1 MNEEKPFEGENPFR
15 KLDKKRFLSHDEKK
29 KAKSLKKNGLISNND
44 GEVSSFYAEF
54 VSPQD
59 EGETRAFLNAV
70 SGVTKLGAPAN
81 AKREKRPSVT
91 SLNNPVLGKQAL
103 WETDRSLSKTK
114 KNNPTPE
121 IAGKNAASSTPKKTG
136 NETGEE
142 DINFFAAMQDVTRF
156 LERGGKWRRKRRY
169 PFLPCRR
176 RLTRFRNSSTE
187 SLSSRLPSPMNM
199 WKDMLSASI

>member
-70 SGVTKLGAPAN
+70 SGVTKLLRQTQN
-81 AKREKRPSVT
+81 AKNGLPLPHWITLFSANRLSGRPIVRCQKR
-91 SLNNPVLGKQAL
+91 
-103 WETDRSLSKTK
+103 
-114 KNNPTPE
+114 
-121 IAGKNAASSTPKKTG
+121 KKT
-136 NETGEE
+136 
-142 DINFFAAMQDVTRF
+142 I
-156 LERGGKWRRKRRY
+156 LLLK
-169 PFLPCRR
+169 
-176 RLTRFRNSSTE
+176 
-187 SLSSRLPSPMNM
+187 
-199 WKDMLSASI
+199 

>member
-44 GEVSSFYAEF
+44 SEVSSFYAEF

-121 IAGKNAASSTPKKTG
+121 IAGKNTASSTPKKTG
-136 NETGEE
+136 NET
-142 DINFFAAMQDVTRF
+142 
-156 LERGGKWRRKRRY
+156 
-169 PFLPCRR
+169 
-176 RLTRFRNSSTE
+176 
-187 SLSSRLPSPMNM
+187 
-199 WKDMLSASI
+199 